1 MSKKS
6 YKPINMTRSLFKTV
20 SVAATVG
27 LIVLGLGIFL
37 IFERFISSLPDVTNL
52 KSFHHEVATQV
63 FSDEG
68 TLIGEFTTERRYPVQ
83 FEAIPKHVIQA
94 FLAAEDAKFYEHGGV
109 DFGGIGRAII
119 SNILKGRYAQGGSTI
134 TQQVAR
140 SILLTRKKELS
151 RKVKEMILAYRM
163 EKELSKNEILALY
176 LSEIYLGHGAFG
188 IEAAARNYFNKH
200 VQQLTV
206 AEASILAGLPQR
218 PNEWDPFRNPYLAK
232 RRQRYVLKRMAD
244 EKFIT
249 EEQAAAALNEPLRL
263 YALEELN
270 NKAAPYFT
278 EYVRQYLMSK
288 YGSENVLSQGFKVY
302 TTVRYDFQKQ
312 AELSMDKGLRAVDQR
327 LGWRGVKNRVASAEE
342 LAKLLDDVHGKV
354 IEKITRVRV
363 LAATTEQTQKR
374 LDYDLQM
381 FQAKGSPYFGTTPVA
396 EGQYY
401 TGVVGDIDD
410 TRGFAHVW
418 VGHTTVVLPLATM
431 DWVKIEEKPI
441 KAISQ
446 VLHPNDIIT
455 VKVAKIDRKNAMA
468 LATLEQEPEVQ
479 GAMLSYDVQ
488 SGMVRAM
495 VGGRDFELSKF
506 NRALHAKRQVGS
518 TFKPLI
524 YAAAIDKGFSPASVV
539 TDSPLVFKFDGKVD
553 ADSQGEDWRP
563 RNYEG
568 KFVGDI
574 PLRLALIRSMNIPT
588 VKVLNEITIDYGIQ
602 YARTLGITAALP
614 RDLSI
619 GLGSWSSSL
628 EEIMRAYAIFPR
640 LGKPVVLNYIK
651 KVLDEKGQVLEE
663 LPAEHPGNAPEL
675 KDLTPPSANPDLAQ
689 QGLVIS
695 PQTAYVMT
703 DMLKGVIREGTG
715 HGASSVPASVAGKT
729 GTSNDQRDAWFV
741 GYTPYLV
748 SGVWVGF
755 DKDKPLDTGE
765 TGGRAAA
772 PIWAEFMTSA
782 VKYYPK
788 NDFPIP
794 DDIVF
799 AYINKDTG
807 HLASAVDPRRVRT
820 AFKVGTVPNRDSS
833 NLPRIGEPGTTR
845 VNPLAAIPRPSNT
858 PGATPG
864 TPAPASQGGA
874 QEDQPSTEKQED
886 TGDFLREGYNN

>member
-1 MSKKS
+1 
-6 YKPINMTRSLFKTV
+6 MTRSLFKTI

-27 LIVLGLGIFL
+27 LILFGLGVFL
-37 IFERFISSLPDVTNL
+37 LFERFISSLPDVASL
-52 KSFHHEVATQV
+52 KNFHHEVATQV

-68 TLIGEFTTERRYPVQ
+68 QLIGEFTTERRYPVQ

-109 DFGGIGRAII
+109 DFAGIARAVI
-119 SNILKGRYAQGGSTI
+119 SNVLKGRYAQGGSTI

-151 RKVKEMILAYRM
+151 RKVKEIILSYRM

-232 RRQRYVLKRMAD
+232 RRQRYVLKRMAE

-249 EEQAAAALNEPLRL
+249 EAQANEALNEPLKL

-270 NKAAPYFT
+270 NRAAPYFT

-302 TTVRYDFQKQ
+302 TTVRYDLQKD
-312 AELSMDKGLRAVDQR
+312 AENSMDRGLRAVDKR
-327 LGWRGVKNRVASAEE
+327 LGWRGVKSRIGSPEE
-342 LAKLLDDVHGKV
+342 LAKYLDDVHGKV

-363 LAATTEQTQKR
+363 LASNVDANQKK
-374 LDYDLQM
+374 LDYDLSM
-381 FQAKGSPYFGTTPVA
+381 FQAKGSPYFGATPVA
-396 EGQYY
+396 EGQFYN
-401 TGVVGDIDD
+401 GVVADVDD
-410 TRGFAHVW
+410 SRGIAHVW
-418 VGHTTVVLPLATM
+418 IGHTTVTLPFSAM
-431 DWVKIEEKPI
+431 DWVKIDERPVR
-441 KAISQ
+441 ALSQ
-446 VLHPNDIIT
+446 VLHPNDMIE
-455 VKVAKIDRKNAMA
+455 VKVDKIDRRANQAT
-468 LATLEQEPEVQ
+468 ATLEQEPEVQ

-488 SGMVRAM
+488 TGMVRAM
-495 VGGRDFELSKF
+495 VGGRDFDTSKF

-518 TFKPLI
+518 TFKPLV
-524 YAAAIDKGFSPASVV
+524 YAAAIDKGFSPSSVV
-539 TDSPLVFKFDGKVD
+539 TDSPLVFKFENKLD

-563 RNYEG
+563 RNYSG
-568 KFVGDI
+568 KFEGDI
-574 PLRLALIRSMNIPT
+574 PLREALIHSMNIPT

-651 KVLDEKGQVLEE
+651 KVEDEKGQVLEE
-663 LPAEHPGNAPEL
+663 LPAEHPGNAPDL
-675 KDLTPPSANPDLAQ
+675 KDLPPPSSNPDLAQ

-715 HGASSVPASVAGKT
+715 HGASAVPAPVAGKT

-755 DKDKPLDTGE
+755 DKDKPLDVGE
-765 TGGRAAA
+765 TGGRAAT

-782 VKYYPK
+782 VRYYPK

-799 AYINKDTG
+799 AYVNKDSG
-807 HLASAVDPRRVRT
+807 HLASAVDPRRVRV

-833 NLPRIGEPGTTR
+833 NLPRIGEPGTTH
-845 VNPLAAIPRPSNT
+845 VNPVAANPNPTAGSVGS
-858 PGATPG
+858 PGS
-864 TPAPASQGGA
+864 PAPASQGTAGEA
-874 QEDQPSTEKQED
+874 PPAPEKQDD
-886 TGDFLREGYNN
+886 TGDFLREGYQN